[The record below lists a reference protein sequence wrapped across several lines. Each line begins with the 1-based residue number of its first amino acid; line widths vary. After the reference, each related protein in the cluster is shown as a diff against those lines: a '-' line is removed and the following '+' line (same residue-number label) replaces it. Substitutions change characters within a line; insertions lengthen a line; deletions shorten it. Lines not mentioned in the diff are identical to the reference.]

1 MSGSNIWHD
10 FSSLLSLGDAAHLV
24 PGDTDC
30 GLEKKAVHD
39 RPVFSKLSR
48 FHGIHVRNNVY
59 GCVFAF
65 TDPVLLG
72 SPVGNSRRIHPGIVG
87 LLRNPQSFGLFAF
100 IVGTGVPTIAAVD
113 PSHAHTSRSWAFC
126 NAPGNSPGSPDQ
138 ILFRVRFLSVPD
150 RDWPV
155 VWFIV
160 VHSHSGNLMA

>member
-1 MSGSNIWHD
+1 MSGSNVWHD
-10 FSSLLSLGDAAHLV
+10 FPSLLSMGDAAHFV

-30 GLEKKAVHD
+30 GMEKKTVYD
-39 RPVFSKLSR
+39 SSVFPNLSW
-48 FHGIHVRNNVY
+48 FHCIHVRTNVY

-72 SPVGNSRRIHPGIVG
+72 SPGGNSRRIHPGIVG

-100 IVGTGVPTIAAVD
+100 IVGPCVPAVAAVD

-138 ILFRVRFLSVPD
+138 TLFYIGLLSLSD
-150 RDWPV
+150 RHWSV
-155 VWFIV
+155 VWVIV
-160 VHSHSGNLMA
+160 VHSHSRDFVA